1 MFMFGEKFDKSCRA
15 LENCRV
21 IVCSVVGFVA
31 KNRQENR
38 LLRRCYLAGFG
49 AMKSGE
55 GVLGG
60 GRNFRERKK
69 QEEEFTGTQKTGRGV
84 FRNAKN
90 RKRNFRARKINN

>member
-1 MFMFGEKFDKSCRA
+1 MFTFGEKFDKSCRA
-15 LENCRV
+15 LEHCMV

-55 GVLGG
+55 GVLGD
-60 GRNFRERKK
+60 GRNFRECKK
-69 QEEEFTGTQKTGRGV
+69 QEKEFSG
-84 FRNAKN
+84 A
-90 RKRNFRARKINN
+90 